1 MSEKLPSFD
10 TTSSLQGAA
19 DGGHSVRVTTHTGAA
34 AFLVPRGKD
43 IHRRMCLCHPGVWR
57 CVPLPTLTILKTLLP
72 ITLYY
77 SDLNL
82 YLPDY
87 FI

>member
-10 TTSSLQGAA
+10 TILSLQGAA
-19 DGGHSVRVTTHTGAA
+19 DGGHSVRVTTHTGVT
-34 AFLVPRGKD
+34 AFLDPRGKD
-43 IHRRMCLCHPGVWR
+43 IHRRMCLCTLVSGAAFPYQ
-57 CVPLPTLTILKTLLP
+57 PLTILKTFLP

-77 SDLNL
+77 TDLNL